1 MISQMVRILKQNIFW
16 VGLLALVYGLSV
28 LLLWI
33 ADADAFWS
41 FLVVLLL
48 FLVLLFAVVCLFLAK
63 KEKKRQTAFRDFLE
77 KPDAYQEAVLLKLVD
92 GLQAED
98 VQYLGKVLRRQMEL
112 YENANTQLE
121 DYEEYVEIWAHEI
134 KTPLSLLT
142 FLLDNRREELP
153 ETVIYKLDT
162 VNCRIQ
168 NYIEQMLY
176 YSRLKGGRKDYLFEK
191 IPVAECVDEVLSEY
205 EPLLKEKKMKIEKE
219 LLSDTVYT
227 DKRGLCFMIGQFI
240 SNAIKY
246 SAENPELKIC
256 FYRDAK
262 AYQLS
267 FRDNGIGVKA
277 CDLPYIFEK
286 GFTGDSGDSRKKATG
301 MGLYLAKEMASDL
314 NLTLD
319 AVSDLETQSEE
330 NAGDRVLGQGRGF
343 EITISFPV
351 VE

>member
-1 MISQMVRILKQNIFW
+1 MIRQMGRILKQNIFW

-28 LLLWI
+28 LLFV
-33 ADADAFWS
+33 DCGRRCV
-41 FLVVLLL
+41 LV
-48 FLVLLFAVVCLFLAK
+48 FSGGPSAVPCFVICGCLSVFNKK

-176 YSRLKGGRKDYLFEK
+176 YSRLKGGRKRLF
-191 IPVAECVDEVLSEY
+191 V
-205 EPLLKEKKMKIEKE
+205 
-219 LLSDTVYT
+219 
-227 DKRGLCFMIGQFI
+227 
-240 SNAIKY
+240 
-246 SAENPELKIC
+246 
-256 FYRDAK
+256 
-262 AYQLS
+262 
-267 FRDNGIGVKA
+267 
-277 CDLPYIFEK
+277 
-286 GFTGDSGDSRKKATG
+286 
-301 MGLYLAKEMASDL
+301 
-314 NLTLD
+314 
-319 AVSDLETQSEE
+319 
-330 NAGDRVLGQGRGF
+330 
-343 EITISFPV
+343 
-351 VE
+351 